1 MNKLI
6 LCEGKTDA
14 ILLSYYLEKTC
25 GWTHRNAPI
34 GLNIK
39 ADEIKGESVYWYRKE
54 NESLLICGVGGR
66 DNFRSFYRDKV
77 QSAMVDSEAFTKI
90 AVITDRDDRSE
101 KSIVDSLLSSL
112 SPIIATIENDKWI
125 SNRYENSY
133 KQESDVDFLLVIIPS
148 DNEGALETLLLEA
161 ISENKEDKA
170 IVKRCISYVEE
181 IQPIARK
188 YLSKNR
194 LKLKACLGVTWAIQY
209 PEKLFSF
216 IDEQIRSV
224 KWEES
229 KVLEQCFE
237 QLKSI

>member
-25 GWTHRNAPI
+25 EWTHRNAPK

-39 ADEIKGESVYWYRKE
+39 ADETKGESVYWYHKE
-54 NESLLICGVGGR
+54 NESLLICGVGGK
-66 DNFRSFYRDKV
+66 DNFGSFFKDKI
-77 QSAMVDSEAFTKI
+77 QSAMVDSSAFTKI
-90 AVITDRDDRSE
+90 AVVTDRDDRHE
-101 KSIVDSLLSSL
+101 KSIVDSLLTSL
-112 SPIIATIENDKWI
+112 NPIIANIENDKWI

-133 KQESDVDFLLVIIPS
+133 NQESNVDFLLVIIPS
-148 DNEGALETLLLEA
+148 ENEGALETLLLEA
-161 ISENKEDKA
+161 ISENEEDKA
-170 IVKRCISYVEE
+170 IVERSISYVDE
-181 IQPIARK
+181 IQPIASK

-229 KVLEQCFE
+229 KVLERCFE

>member
-25 GWTHRNAPI
+25 GWTHRNAPK
-34 GLNIK
+34 GLDIK
-39 ADEIKGESVYWYRKE
+39 ADETKGESVYWYRKE
-54 NESLLICGVGGR
+54 NESLLICGVGGK
-66 DNFRSFYRDKV
+66 DNFRSFFSDKI
-77 QSAMVDSEAFTKI
+77 QSAMVDSGAFTKI
-90 AVITDRDDRSE
+90 AVVTDRDDRHE
-101 KSIVDSLLSSL
+101 KSIVDSVLSSL
-112 SPIIATIENDKWI
+112 NPVITTIENDKWI
-125 SNRYENSY
+125 SNCYANSY
-133 KQESDVDFLLVIIPS
+133 KQEANVDFLLVIIPS
-148 DNEGALETLLLEA
+148 ENEGALETLLLKA
-161 ISENKEDKA
+161 ISEKEEDRA
-170 IVKRCISYVEE
+170 IVERSISYVDE
-181 IQPIARK
+181 IHPIASK

-229 KVLEQCFE
+229 KVLERCFE

>member
-25 GWTHRNAPI
+25 GWTHRNAPK

-39 ADEIKGESVYWYRKE
+39 AHETKGESVYWYRKE
-54 NESLLICGVGGR
+54 NESLLICGVGGK
-66 DNFRSFYRDKV
+66 DNFRSFFRDKI
-77 QSAMVDSEAFTKI
+77 QSAMVDSGAFTKI
-90 AVITDRDDRSE
+90 AVVTDRDDRHE
-101 KSIVDSLLSSL
+101 KSIVDSFLSSL
-112 SPIIATIENDKWI
+112 NQIIATIENDKWI

-133 KQESDVDFLLVIIPS
+133 NQESNVDFLLVIIPS
-148 DNEGALETLLLEA
+148 ENEGALETLLLEA
-161 ISENKEDKA
+161 ISENEEDKA
-170 IVKRCISYVEE
+170 IVKRSISYVDE
-181 IQPIARK
+181 IKPIASK

-224 KWEES
+224 KWEDS
-229 KVLEQCFE
+229 KVLERCF
-237 QLKSI
+237 

>member
-25 GWTHRNAPI
+25 GWTHRNAPKS
-34 GLNIK
+34 LDIK
-39 ADEIKGESVYWYRKE
+39 ADETKGESVYWYRKE
-54 NESLLICGVGGR
+54 NESLLICGVGGK
-66 DNFRSFYRDKV
+66 DNFRSFFNDKIRP
-77 QSAMVDSEAFTKI
+77 AMVDSGAFAKI
-90 AVITDRDDRSE
+90 AVVTDRDDRHE
-101 KSIVDSLLSSL
+101 KSIVDSFLSSL
-112 SPIIATIENDKWI
+112 NPIIATIENDKWI
-125 SNRYENSY
+125 SNFYANSY
-133 KQESDVDFLLVIIPS
+133 KQESNVDFLLVIIPS
-148 DNEGALETLLLEA
+148 ENEGALETLLLKA
-161 ISENKEDKA
+161 ISEKEEDRA
-170 IVKRCISYVEE
+170 IVERSISFVDE
-181 IQPIARK
+181 IHPIASK

-229 KVLEQCFE
+229 KVLERCFE

>member
-25 GWTHRNAPI
+25 GWTHRNAPK
-34 GLNIK
+34 GLDIK
-39 ADEIKGESVYWYRKE
+39 ADETKGESVYWYRKE
-54 NESLLICGVGGR
+54 NESLLICGVGGK
-66 DNFRSFYRDKV
+66 DNFRSFFRDKI
-77 QSAMVDSEAFTKI
+77 QSAMVDSGAFARI
-90 AVITDRDDRSE
+90 AVVTDRDDRHE
-101 KSIVDSLLSSL
+101 KSIVDSFLSSL
-112 SPIIATIENDKWI
+112 NPIIATIENDKWI

-133 KQESDVDFLLVIIPS
+133 KQESNVDFLLVIIPS
-148 DNEGALETLLLEA
+148 ENEGALETLLLEA
-161 ISENKEDKA
+161 ISEKEEDRA
-170 IVKRCISYVEE
+170 IVERSISYVDE
-181 IQPIARK
+181 IHPIASK

-194 LKLKACLGVTWAIQY
+194 LKLKAYLGVTWSIQY

-229 KVLEQCFE
+229 KVLERCFE

>member
-25 GWTHRNAPI
+25 GWTHRNAPK

-39 ADEIKGESVYWYRKE
+39 ADETKGESIYWYRKE
-54 NESLLICGVGGR
+54 NESLLICGVGGK
-66 DNFRSFYRDKV
+66 DKFISFFRDKI
-77 QSAMVDSEAFTKI
+77 QSTMIDSSAFTKI
-90 AVITDRDDRSE
+90 AVVTDRDDRHE
-101 KSIVDSLLSSL
+101 KSIVDSFLSSL
-112 SPIIATIENDKWI
+112 NSIIKTIENDKWI
-125 SNRYENSY
+125 TNCYENSY
-133 KQESDVDFLLVIIPS
+133 KQESNVDFLLVIIPS
-148 DNEGALETLLLEA
+148 ENEGALETLLLEA
-161 ISENKEDKA
+161 ISENEEDRI
-170 IVKRCISYVEE
+170 IVERSISYINE
-181 IQPIARK
+181 IQPIANK

-194 LKLKACLGVTWAIQY
+194 LKLKAYLGVTWAVQY

-229 KVLEQCFE
+229 KVLERCFK

>member
-25 GWTHRNAPI
+25 GWAHRNAPK

-39 ADEIKGESVYWYRKE
+39 ADETKGESVYWYRKE
-54 NESLLICGVGGR
+54 NESLLICGVGGK
-66 DNFRSFYRDKV
+66 DNFRSFFRDKI
-77 QSAMVDSEAFTKI
+77 QSAMVDSGAFAKI
-90 AVITDRDDRSE
+90 AVVTDRDDRHQ
-101 KSIVDSLLSSL
+101 KTIVDSFLSLLN
-112 SPIIATIENDKWI
+112 PIIATIKNDKWI

-133 KQESDVDFLLVIIPS
+133 MQEANVDFLLVIIPS
-148 DNEGALETLLLEA
+148 ENEGALETLLLEA
-161 ISENKEDKA
+161 ISENGEDKA
-170 IVKRCISYVEE
+170 IVERSILYVDE
-181 IQPIARK
+181 IQPIASK

-224 KWEES
+224 KWEDS